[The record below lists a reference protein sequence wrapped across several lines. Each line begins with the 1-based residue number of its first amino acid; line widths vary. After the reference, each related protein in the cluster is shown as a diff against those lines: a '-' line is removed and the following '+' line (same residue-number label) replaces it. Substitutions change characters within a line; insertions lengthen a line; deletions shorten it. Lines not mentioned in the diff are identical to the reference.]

1 MEEFEVIYANEI
13 EKDSENLRVKF
24 DELLKEIAEKS
35 QAIDQELR
43 DKQTETLQVDK
54 LL

>member
-1 MEEFEVIYANEI
+1 M
-13 EKDSENLRVKF
+13 RKF
-24 DELLKEIAEKS
+24 IRKISSFMRRTLKEIAEKS